1 MLNSPFSI
9 ISAKI
14 IPLLVALTMIIQS
27 NWGENVSIHAFDLS
41 ALGMTLY
48 THLCEALSI
57 LSMNDI
63 ECENVSVQDKYYCS
77 FWQSPQPELFRE

>member
-1 MLNSPFSI
+1 MLNFPFSI

-27 NWGENVSIHAFDLS
+27 NWGENVSIHAFDLL
-41 ALGMTLY
+41 AFGMTLN
-48 THLCEALSI
+48 TNLCEALSI

-63 ECENVSVQDKYYCS
+63 ECENVSVQDKYYS
-77 FWQSPQPELFRE
+77 SSWQSPHLGLFLE

>member
-1 MLNSPFSI
+1 MLNFPISI

-27 NWGENVSIHAFDLS
+27 NWGENVSIHAFDLL
-41 ALGMTLY
+41 AFGMTLY

-57 LSMNDI
+57 LSMNDT
-63 ECENVSVQDKYYCS
+63 ECEHVSVQDKYYCS